1 MTIANL
7 LKDENLTDQQIDY
20 VEYLWKSCNGRP
32 MCEVAELR
40 LCKLTAKD
48 VYGLKPKDLET
59 LNYSKYEKL
68 LKESADLI
76 TRR

>member
-7 LKDENLTDQQIDY
+7 LKDEHLTNQQIDY
-20 VEYLWKSCNGRP
+20 IEYLWKSCGDRS
-32 MCEVAELR
+32 MREVAELR

-48 VYGLKPKDLET
+48 VYGLEPEMLLMLD
-59 LNYSKYEKL
+59 YDRYERIL
-68 LKESADLI
+68 RGSSDLI